1 MRSSATR
8 VLVALL
14 CLALLVP
21 VFGWWEE
28 GHMLVNRAAALKLP
42 RAVPL
47 FFRSAVSRLEYDGP
61 EPDRWKASGV
71 EALYRS
77 EDPEHYLNMEM
88 LAGFGDMPDNR
99 YAYIRQLAAKRVA
112 DTAAGVKPAGSKE
125 ELTPDNVGTQ
135 PYAVIEGYGRLVEA
149 FREYRRLTAEHKS
162 SLAAQQ
168 NAVLYAGWMGHYV
181 ADGAQP
187 LHTTVHYNGWTG
199 PNPSGYTTDRHTHAN
214 FEGEFVKAN
223 LKKFPAA
230 AIAAELR
237 PPTQLQH
244 PFQDYLQYLRDS
256 NGQVEKV
263 YQIEKNGAFKG
274 AGTDEGVAFVRARF
288 VAGAQMLLNLWY
300 TAWLE
305 SATDP
310 RANRPPR
317 PPVGSQPTTPAAKPP
332 V

>member
-1 MRSSATR
+1 MKTFALRS
-8 VLVALL
+8 LVIVL
-14 CLALLVP
+14 CLALLLP
-21 VFGWWEE
+21 AFGWWEE

-42 RAVPL
+42 QAMPS
-47 FFRSAVSRLEYDGP
+47 FFRKAVARLEYDGP

-77 EDPEHYLNMEM
+77 EDPEHYLNLEM
-88 LAGFGDMPDNR
+88 LNGFGDMPDNR
-99 YAYIRQLAAKRVA
+99 YAYIKQLEAKRAA
-112 DTAAGVKPAGSKE
+112 DAAAGIKPPGAKE
-125 ELTPDNVGTQ
+125 ALTPDNVGTQ
-135 PYAVIEGYGRLVEA
+135 PYAVIETYGRLVEA
-149 FREYRRLTAEHKS
+149 FREYRRLVTEKKS

-187 LHTTVHYNGWTG
+187 LHVTVHYNGWTG
-199 PNPSGYTTDRHTHAN
+199 ANPNGYTTDRHTHAN

-223 LKKFPAA
+223 LTKFPAK
-230 AIAAELR
+230 AIAAELK
-237 PPTQLQH
+237 PPKQLQH
-244 PFQDYLQYLRDS
+244 PFADYLQYLRES
-256 NGQVEKV
+256 NAQVEKL
-263 YQIEKNGAFKG
+263 YQLEKAGAFKG

-288 VAGAQMLLNLWY
+288 IVGSQMLLNLWY

-310 RANRPPR
+310 RANRPR
-317 PPVGSQPTTPAAKPP
+317 PPAKPP